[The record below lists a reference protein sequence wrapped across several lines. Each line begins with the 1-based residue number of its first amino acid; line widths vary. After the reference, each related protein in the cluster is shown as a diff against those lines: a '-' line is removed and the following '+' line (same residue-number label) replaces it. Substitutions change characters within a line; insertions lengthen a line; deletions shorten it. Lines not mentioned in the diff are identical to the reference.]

1 MHELYQI
8 KNIKMKKTIIFF
20 SVLILGISLVYF
32 SNSCKK
38 DTFPYDGVNEPISFW
53 WPDTNW
59 IKLREGDTI
68 TPTIRL
74 TTDRPIDSFSC
85 MYNVSSKYH
94 VFDPAVDLMSE
105 VYTKR
110 FYPDTNNLQT
120 VEEPFQIPNDTTIV
134 KTDVVRLVYTMYA
147 RNNLSYQ
154 KILRIDIK

>member
-1 MHELYQI
+1 
-8 KNIKMKKTIIFF
+8 MKKVYLALSVFF
-20 SVLILGISLVYF
+20 LGVALLYF

-38 DTFPYDGVNEPISFW
+38 DTFPYDGINEPISFW

-59 IKLREGDTI
+59 IKLKEGDTI
-68 TPTIRL
+68 KPTIKL
-74 TTDRPIDSFSC
+74 TTDRPIDSFTC

-94 VFDPAVDLMSE
+94 IFDPNVDLLEE

-120 VEEPFQIPNDTTIV
+120 VEEVFQVPTDTNIV

-147 RNNLSYQ
+147 RNNLKYQ